1 MQKEKVKVLFQ
12 PEVQDYFRELAHIL
26 YEKEYFGFEKS
37 ALKYVDDLF
46 DDIEDTLPHR
56 EKKAAPG
63 YFDRYGEN
71 MFYSVFK
78 KNNRTQWYVF
88 FNIGEYNKESVYLVQ
103 YVSNN
108 HMIAHLL

>member
-1 MQKEKVKVLFQ
+1 MQKKAKVLFQ

-56 EKKAAPG
+56 EKKNG
-63 YFDRYGEN
+63 
-71 MFYSVFK
+71 S
-78 KNNRTQWYVF
+78 
-88 FNIGEYNKESVYLVQ
+88 
-103 YVSNN
+103 
-108 HMIAHLL
+108 